1 MLPYYVESRTKE
13 TIWFPESVLPSP
25 FSPHFLLFSSLLKII
40 LSATSGKA
48 NWESEAEP
56 SSGGQ
61 ICSGSL
67 FHPDTNFSNN
77 VITRRTG
84 QISRAC
90 KFLHVRFNYLS
101 RSDGLADFREMR
113 MWSERGEF
121 KIKTKGGEGRGKKRK
136 KKKKKGRKK
145 GATRNLSFAQRGAGI
160 LLLKISFRTPFH
172 ARWLHKWISASRIPI
187 T

>member
-121 KIKTKGGEGRGKKRK
+121 KIKTKGGGKKERK
-136 KKKKKGRKK
+136 RRRKGGKKGR
-145 GATRNLSFAQRGAGI
+145 REIYR
-160 LLLKISFRTPFH
+160 
-172 ARWLHKWISASRIPI
+172 LHSAEQGFFY
-187 T
+187 